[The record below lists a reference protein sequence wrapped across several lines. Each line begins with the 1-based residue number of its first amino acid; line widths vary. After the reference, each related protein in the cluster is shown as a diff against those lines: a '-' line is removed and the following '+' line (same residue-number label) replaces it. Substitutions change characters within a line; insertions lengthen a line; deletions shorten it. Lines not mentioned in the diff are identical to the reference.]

1 MTCRAPD
8 FFTFNMKPSPRS
20 SPFARPPVRRG
31 ILQLLAIALGNC
43 GAFLVCGAAV
53 EFSSHQPA
61 YLVAS
66 PASELEKRV
75 VKQLSDYVG
84 RVVGRPA
91 VQVTALDEVPSGSP
105 AIVLTLAGR
114 GPWADVKV
122 PADSPEAFSLET
134 RREQGRSLVVATGR
148 TDRGLKRA
156 VQRLV
161 MRSEQRPPGLVIPDL
176 AVVEKPWIPRR
187 EWTLCAWSP
196 ELVRGLFHNPYADKR
211 MNVWLYSDRQV
222 AAYVEMFDWFGYS
235 GSQLMDTVANYAA
248 VGSAEAYHG
257 RLRMFTRALR
267 ENGQDITLW
276 VWASQFNDFGWI
288 DRTVVTTPQPGN
300 TAFTDPTVRATFE
313 RYYDGYAELAGDVD
327 LLIAHFYDPGTLKE
341 RTDVFKYMGLLR
353 DKFRSKNPKVKL
365 GVDFWYAD
373 QEVGYMEQLVENGF
387 KDVLF
392 LENTMPHTYPPG
404 RREELHQAARQ
415 RGLEIGVWGWH
426 TAEIESD
433 QMPTMHVNAQLLSK
447 FYREMRSGVD
457 RIHPITYWS
466 EMEACHL
473 VNIFTMYCAGQLL
486 WNPDRDPEELLR
498 EVAEGIWG
506 PRNGAPVLAA
516 LRLIQ
521 DTRTGPS
528 WDTYWWSLPT
538 HRLGTAD
545 PADDLRRAD
554 EAIASFESLVT
565 DTSFVPKLPL
575 PFPPDTF
582 IDLIL
587 PHLRQLRAFAE
598 FRINF
603 AALTADASQGLSKEE
618 LRVRANAIW
627 SPILDY
633 STWIGAFGP
642 PEAMT
647 QEKMLMAFAEKHGL
661 VLTPPHWLRWR
672 DSNRQLQSLQGRQ
685 RAQNAPLQIDVNA
698 RHLSRDFFWSVE
710 KGRDRFQLLID
721 QGLVVKTGPTT
732 YQLANWEEFR
742 GR

>member
-1 MTCRAPD
+1 MSL
-8 FFTFNMKPSPRS
+8 FFSPSFACS
-20 SPFARPPVRRG
+20 SPVGFRSVRSV
-31 ILQLLAIALGNC
+31 LVALGSLA
-43 GAFLVCGAAV
+43 AFLGCEAAV
-53 EFSSHQPA
+53 EFPSRAPA
-61 YLVAS
+61 YLVTS
-66 PASELEKRV
+66 PVSDLETRV
-75 VKQLSDYVG
+75 VTQLADYAG
-84 RVVGRPA
+84 RVLGVPA
-91 VQVTALDEVPSGSP
+91 RRVARLEDVPAGAP
-105 AIVLTLAGR
+105 AIVLTLARR
-114 GPWADVKV
+114 GPWADARVA
-122 PADSPEAFSLET
+122 ADSPEAFSLET
-134 RREQGRSLVVATGR
+134 RRIPGRDLVVATGR

-161 MRSEQRPPGLVIPDL
+161 MRSEQRAPGLVIPDL
-176 AVVEKPWIPRR
+176 ALVERPWIPRR

-196 ELVRGLFHNPYADKR
+196 ELVRGLFHNPQADKR

-222 AAYVEMFDWFGYS
+222 AAYVEMFDWFGFS

-276 VWASQFNDFGWI
+276 VWASQFNDFGWV
-288 DRTVVTTPQPGN
+288 DRTVVTTPQPGK
-300 TAFTDPTVRATFE
+300 TAFTDPAVRATFE
-313 RYYDGYAELAGDVD
+313 RYYDGYAELAADVD
-327 LLIAHFYDPGTLKE
+327 LLIAHFYDPGTLKD
-341 RTDVFKYMGLLR
+341 RADVFNYMGLLR
-353 DKFRSKNPKVKL
+353 DKFRAKNPKVKL

-373 QEVGYMEQLVENGF
+373 QEVGYMQQLVEHGF

-404 RREELHQAARQ
+404 RREELHEAAKA

-447 FYREMRSGVD
+447 FYREMKAGVNK
-457 RIHPITYWS
+457 IHPITYWS

-473 VNIFTMYCAGQLL
+473 INIFTMYCAGQLL
-486 WNPDRDPEELLR
+486 WNPDRDPDELLR

-506 PRNGAPVLAA
+506 PRNGAAVLAA
-516 LRLIQ
+516 LQLIQ

-545 PADDLRRAD
+545 PADDRRRAD
-554 EAIASFESLVT
+554 EAIASLEAMET
-565 DTSFVPKLPL
+565 DASYVPKLPL
-575 PFPPDTF
+575 PFPPATF
-582 IDLIL
+582 VELML
-587 PHLRQLRAFAE
+587 PHLRQLRAFAD
-598 FRINF
+598 FRIQF
-603 AALTADASQGLSKEE
+603 SALTSDAAKGLSKEE

-627 SPILDY
+627 KPIPDY

-647 QEKMLMAFAEKHGL
+647 QEKMLMTFAKEHGL
-661 VLTPPHWLRWR
+661 VLTPPDWMRWR
-672 DSNRQLQSLQGRQ
+672 DAHRQLQSLQERQ
-685 RAQNAPLQIDVNA
+685 RAVNTPLQVDINA

-721 QGLVVKTGPTT
+721 QGLVVKTGATT
-732 YQLANWEEFR
+732 YQLANWENYR

>member
-1 MTCRAPD
+1 M
-8 FFTFNMKPSPRS
+8 NLSLSS
-20 SPFARPPVRRG
+20 SPLARPRFGRR
-31 ILQLLAIALGNC
+31 ILPRLAI
-43 GAFLVCGAAV
+43 LVGGLCLLSRGWAAV
-53 EFSSHQPA
+53 EFTARQTA
-61 YLVAS
+61 YLVTS
-66 PASELEKRV
+66 PASVLEERV
-75 VKQLSDYVG
+75 VGQLSDYVG
-84 RVVGRPA
+84 RVLGQPA
-91 VQVTALDEVPSGSP
+91 RRVATLDEVPGGAP
-105 AIVLTLAGR
+105 AILLTLAGR
-114 GPWADVKV
+114 GPWADAQV
-122 PADSPEAFSLET
+122 PADSPEAFSLVT
-134 RREQGRSLVVATGR
+134 RRELGRSLVVATGR

-161 MRSEQRPPGLVIPDL
+161 MRSEQRSPGLVIPDL

-196 ELVRGLFHNPYADKR
+196 ELVRGLFHNPQADKR

-222 AAYVEMFDWFGYS
+222 ASYVEMFDWFGFS

-276 VWASQFNDFGWI
+276 VWASQFNDFGWV
-288 DRTVVTTPQPGN
+288 DRTVVTTPQPGL
-300 TAFTDPTVRATFE
+300 TAFTDPAVRATFE

-327 LLIAHFYDPGTLKE
+327 LLIAHFYDPGTLKN
-341 RTDVFKYMGLLR
+341 RADVFQYMGLLR
-353 DKFRSKNPKVKL
+353 DKFRAKNPKVKL

-447 FYREMRSGVD
+447 FYREMRAGVD

-473 VNIFTMYCAGQLL
+473 INIFTMYCAGQLL
-486 WNPDRDPEELLR
+486 WNPDRDPDELLR

-506 PRNGAPVLAA
+506 PRAGAPVLAA

-521 DTRTGPS
+521 DVRTGPS

-554 EAIASFESLVT
+554 EAIAAFESLVT
-565 DTSFVPKLPL
+565 DPTYVSKLPL
-575 PFPPDTF
+575 PFPPDAF
-582 IDLIL
+582 IDLML
-587 PHLRQLRAFAE
+587 PHLRQLRAFAD
-598 FRINF
+598 FRIQF
-603 AALTADASQGLSKEE
+603 AALTADAAKGLAKEE

-627 SPILDY
+627 KPILDY

-647 QEKMLMAFAEKHGL
+647 QEKMLMAFAKEHGL
-661 VLTPPHWLRWR
+661 VLTPPDWMRWR
-672 DSNRQLQSLQGRQ
+672 DANRQLQSLHGRQ
-685 RAQNAPLQIDVNA
+685 RAQATALQIDVNA

-732 YQLANWEEFR
+732 YQLANWEDFR